1 MPVPFFYSS
10 VHIPTRG
17 ITRLMNLEGNPPS
30 DFRDTL
36 TNCASAPTDATEEFF
51 EYDAEE
57 FLVFLTLLI
66 TEGRT
71 PEYSVKGRTE
81 GLHCPPAQSAMPPL
95 HRHECSDKLPQV
107 LFERTLAQHF
117 SACTTRCVS
126 CWSVDRGGLQAR
138 LFFLPLAVFFYFW
151 HQAFTDASLSN
162 GMHLWVALRFTFCNC
177 TSTAGTEPRS
187 GSRHWSFQLLM
198 FCFPVTAYF

>member
-1 MPVPFFYSS
+1 MRF
-10 VHIPTRG
+10 G
-17 ITRLMNLEGNPPS
+17 
-30 DFRDTL
+30 DAL

-57 FLVFLTLLI
+57 FLAFLTLLI

-107 LFERTLAQHF
+107 LFRRPPTQRFPRVHDTMRRLLKRGQRRRAAGSPF
-117 SACTTRCVS
+117 LPPS
-126 CWSVDRGGLQAR
+126 CR
-138 LFFLPLAVFFYFW
+138 LFLFLAPGMQRCKLIA
-151 HQAFTDASLSN
+151 DKASLSCFTISSLPFN
-162 GMHLWVALRFTFCNC
+162 KHSWNCVQAWMAAQTIPTLSVQVFVDLRI
-177 TSTAGTEPRS
+177 P
-187 GSRHWSFQLLM
+187 
-198 FCFPVTAYF
+198 